1 MIDTFEALQI
11 LNIKQM
17 KNMFISKD
25 AHPFVVGYRPL
36 TLLMMCLFFLSFQC
50 LYAQSRMAKGTILDE
65 RNEALI
71 GASVLVKGT
80 SQGTITDVNGNF
92 SLEVN
97 GNNVILVVSYIGYD
111 SKDVN
116 LGNQN
121 SVKIQLQPSATALE
135 EVLVVGYGS
144 QKKSELTAAISSVKS
159 TDFVRGNVK
168 DAGQLLKGKIAGL
181 TILNSTGD
189 PTENSAILLRGT
201 NSLQGNNSPLV
212 LIDGIPGDLRTV
224 APEDIAQIDVLKD
237 GSSAAIYGTRATNG
251 VILVTTRKAD
261 SDFSIDYNGY
271 VGTEDFVKTE
281 RMLNGDEFRALI
293 KDGIITATDFGGNTN
308 WLDAI
313 TRTPIN
319 HGHNLSV
326 KGGTSKTNYLLNVN
340 YKNNQGIFKNSDNE
354 ALIVRLAVNHSMFND
369 KLRLNMSVNSNT
381 QNYTTT
387 GDGSS
392 FNRGVYSAALVTNPT
407 LPIYKSDVNP
417 DILAAMPEYDGPWAQ
432 PSALVA
438 IANPLSSLETANGKH
453 HRQRTRLNANV
464 TYQPIESLKLNALV
478 SWDRFN
484 ETRGYRE
491 TFDNFNTTVAHSRNG
506 FASRGTQETTEQLFE
521 FTAQYSK
528 VFGAHNL
535 SVLGGYG
542 YQKNSWEDF
551 WMRNWNFPTDQF
563 GWDNMALGR
572 GDSDVAGAPIPINSN
587 KTSGNLIS
595 FFGRINY
602 ILAGKYLAT
611 ISIRHEADSKFV
623 GSDQVWGTFP
633 AVSLAWRINEE
644 NFMKN
649 VKWIN
654 SLKLRAGF
662 GVTGIAPSNPYLAS
676 YRLGYTSNS
685 DTFYYNGEW
694 VNKLTP
700 QSNPN
705 PKFTWE
711 KKKEF
716 NVGLDFSILKDRISG
731 SVDAYSRKT
740 VDLLYNYP
748 VPVPPNVY
756 GTTLA
761 NVGTISNKGLEIM
774 VNAIVMNTKNFGW
787 NTTVTYSTNK
797 NKLDKL
803 NNSQYQ
809 LANDY
814 FYVGDAQ
821 PPMSG
826 VPTHRVKVGE
836 AIGQIWGWKV
846 LDITDAGKWIY
857 EDKDGNAVESKDIK
871 IEDRKVLGNGL
882 PKQYLGWNNEFRY
895 KNFDLNVTMRG
906 AFGFQNVNFTRLH
919 YENSRD
925 QAMNNLKAGY
935 EKVFGKAV
943 LTDSKQFNSYYV
955 EDGDYWKIDN
965 IMLGYNFKKDFI
977 KGVKGMRLYVS
988 IQNALTITGYKGLDP
1003 EVGGS
1008 LLTPGTDDRNKY
1020 PTTRSYTFGVNL
1032 NF

>member
-1 MIDTFEALQI
+1 
-11 LNIKQM
+11 M
-17 KNMFISKD
+17 KNMFSKG
-25 AHPFVVGYRPL
+25 AHPSEFGHRQTTML
-36 TLLMMCLFFLSFQC
+36 MLGLFLLVSQCLF
-50 LYAQSRMAKGTILDE
+50 AQSRIIKGTVYDE
-65 RNEALI
+65 HKDALI
-71 GASVLVKGT
+71 GASVILKGT
-80 SQGTITDVNGNF
+80 SQGTITDIDGNF
-92 SLEVN
+92 SVEASDKNTVL
-97 GNNVILVVSYIGYD
+97 IVSYIGYD
-111 SKDVN
+111 AQEINVGS
-116 LGNQN
+116 QTF
-121 SVKIQLQPSATALE
+121 VKVQLKPSSLALE
-135 EVLVVGYGS
+135 EVVVVGYGS

-159 TDFVRGNVK
+159 SDFVRGNVR

-181 TILNSTGD
+181 SIVNSTGD
-189 PTENSAILLRGT
+189 PTENSSILLRGT

-251 VILVTTRKAD
+251 VILVTTRKAN

-271 VGTEDFVKTE
+271 VGTEEFVKTE
-281 RMLNGDEFRALI
+281 RVLTGDEFRSLI
-293 KDGIITATDFGGNTN
+293 QDGTISATDFGGNTD
-308 WLDAI
+308 WLEAI
-313 TRTPIN
+313 TRTPVN

-326 KGGTSKTNYLLNVN
+326 KGGSEKTNYLLNVN
-340 YKNNQGIFKNSDNE
+340 YKKNQGIFKKSDNE
-354 ALIVRLAVNHSMFND
+354 ALIVRLAVNHSMLND
-369 KLRLNMSVNSNT
+369 KLRLNVSVNSNT

-407 LPIYKSDVNP
+407 LPIYKQDVNK
-417 DILAAMPEYDGPWAQ
+417 DVLSSMPEYDGPWAQ

-438 IANPLSSLETANGKH
+438 IANPLSTIETANGRH
-453 HRQRTRLNANV
+453 HRQRTRLNGNV
-464 TYQPIESLKLNALV
+464 TFQPIESLKFNALL
-478 SWDRFN
+478 SWDRYY

-491 TFDNFNTTVAHSRNG
+491 TFDNFNTTVAHSRDG
-506 FASRGTQETTEQLFE
+506 FASRGTCETTDQLFE
-521 FTAQYSK
+521 FTAQYSE
-528 VFGAHNL
+528 VFGIHNI

-542 YQKNSWEDF
+542 YQKNIWEDY

-563 GWDNMALGR
+563 GWDNIALGR
-572 GDSDVAGAPIPINSN
+572 GDSDIAGAAIPINSN

-611 ISIRHEADSKFV
+611 ISVRHEADSKFV

-649 VKWIN
+649 IKWIN
-654 SLKLRAGF
+654 SLKLRAGY
-662 GVTGIAPSNPYLAS
+662 GVTGIAPSNPYLAT
-676 YRLGYTSNS
+676 YRLGYTSNN
-685 DTFYYNGEW
+685 DTFYYNGQW

-705 PKFTWE
+705 PEFTWE

-731 SVDAYSRKT
+731 SVDAYYRKT

-761 NVGTISNKGLEIM
+761 NVGTISNKGLEILLNG
-774 VNAIVMNTKNFGW
+774 VVFNKKDFGW
-787 NTTVTYSTNK
+787 NTTLTYSTNK

-803 NNSQYQ
+803 NNSKYQ

-821 PPMSG
+821 APMSG

-836 AIGQIWGWKV
+836 PIGQIWVWKV
-846 LDITDAGKWIY
+846 LDITEDGKWIY
-857 EDKDGNAVESKDIK
+857 EDQNGNAVESKDVK
-871 IEDRKVLGNGL
+871 IEDRKVIGNGL
-882 PKQYLGWNNEFRY
+882 PKHYLGWNNDFRY
-895 KNFDLNVTMRG
+895 KNFDLSVTMRG
-906 AFGFQNVNFTRLH
+906 AFGFQNINFTRLH
-919 YENSRD
+919 YENYRD

-965 IMLGYNFKKDFI
+965 IVLGYNFKKDFI
-977 KGVKGMRLYVS
+977 KGIKGMRLYFSV
-988 IQNALTITGYKGLDP
+988 QNALTITGYKGLDP

>member
-1 MIDTFEALQI
+1 
-11 LNIKQM
+11 M
-17 KNMFISKD
+17 KNMFISKG
-25 AHPFVVGYRPL
+25 AHPFTVGYRQL
-36 TLLMMCLFFLSFQC
+36 SLLMMCLFFLSSQC
-50 LYAQSRMAKGTILDE
+50 LYAQSRMAKGAVLDE

-97 GNNVILVVSYIGYD
+97 GNNVVLVVSYIGYD
-111 SKDVN
+111 SKEVS
-116 LGNQN
+116 LGTQN
-121 SVKIQLQPSATALE
+121 SVKVQLQPSALALE

-189 PTENSAILLRGT
+189 PTENSAIMLRGT
-201 NSLQGNNSPLV
+201 NSLQGENSPLV

-261 SDFSIDYNGY
+261 SEFSVDYNGY

-293 KDGIITATDFGGNTN
+293 KDGTITATDFGGNTN
-308 WLDAI
+308 WMDAI
-313 TRTPIN
+313 TRNPIN

-354 ALIVRLAVNHSMFND
+354 ALIVRLAVNHSMLND

-407 LPIYKSDVNP
+407 LPIYKSDVKS
-417 DILAAMPEYDGPWAQ
+417 DILASMPEYDGPWAQ

-453 HRQRTRLNANV
+453 HRQRTRMNANV

-491 TFDNFNTTVAHSRNG
+491 TFDNFTTTVAHSRNG

-521 FTAQYSK
+521 LTAQYSK

-649 VKWIN
+649 VKWVN
-654 SLKLRAGF
+654 SLKLRAGY
-662 GVTGIAPSNPYLAS
+662 GVTGIAPSKPYLAS

-711 KKKEF
+711 KKQEF

-731 SVDAYSRKT
+731 SIDAYSRKT

-761 NVGTISNKGLEIM
+761 NVGTISNKGLEVM
-774 VNAIVMNTKNFGW
+774 VNAIVVNSKNFGW

-821 PPMSG
+821 PPMAG

-836 AIGQIWGWKV
+836 SIGQIWGWKV

-871 IEDRKVLGNGL
+871 IEDRKVIGNGL

-906 AFGFQNVNFTRLH
+906 AFGFQNINFTRLH

-977 KGVKGMRLYVS
+977 KGIKGMRLYVS